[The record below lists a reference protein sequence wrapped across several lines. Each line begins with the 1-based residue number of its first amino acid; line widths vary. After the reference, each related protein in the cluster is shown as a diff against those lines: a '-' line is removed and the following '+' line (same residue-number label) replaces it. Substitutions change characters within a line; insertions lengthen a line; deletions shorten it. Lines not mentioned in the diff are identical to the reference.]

1 MARLNILDRF
11 RPVGAPGPAGPA
23 GVPAADD
30 QGPAAELAPVFAALA
45 ADVQSCREL
54 VEEARREADETL
66 SRAQEQAAAI
76 IAQARLDAGAER
88 ARAAA
93 RVEQTASEQDA
104 LVLAQAHREADDLEE
119 AGAAV
124 LPGTVR
130 RVIANLLS
138 DQLTSGQPAQRS

>member
-1 MARLNILDRF
+1 MAQLSFLDRF

-30 QGPAAELAPVFAALA
+30 QGPAVELAPVFDALA
-45 ADVQSCREL
+45 ADVQACRTL
-54 VEEARREADETL
+54 VDEARRDAEAAL
-66 SRAQEQAAAI
+66 SRSQEQAAAI

-93 RVEQTASEQDA
+93 RVEQAALRRDA
-104 LVLAQAHREADDLEE
+104 LLLAQARKEADNLEE
-119 AGAAV
+119 ARTAL

-130 RVIANLLS
+130 RVIDHLWS
-138 DQLTSGQPAQRS
+138 QHVTSEHLAQRP